1 MALTTRKSG
10 DEIVHPQE
18 DSDTG
23 YLSYMLRM
31 WLKRD
36 GKGQPVWCASLEEP
50 GSRHTESFGD
60 ISTMFSFL
68 QSRLD
73 AEMHGQ
79 SGQKDKDELQGGASH
94 E

>member
-1 MALTTRKSG
+1 MNS
-10 DEIVHPQE
+10 QE
-18 DSDTG
+18 SSDTG

-36 GKGQPVWCASLEEP
+36 GNGELAWCASLEEP

-60 ISTMFSFL
+60 ISAMFSFI

-73 AEMHGQ
+73 V
-79 SGQKDKDELQGGASH
+79 ELQGETVQQEQQG
-94 E
+94 

>member
-1 MALTTRKSG
+1 M
-10 DEIVHPQE
+10 HPQE
-18 DSDTG
+18 DSDIG

-36 GKGQPVWCASLEEP
+36 GEGNQVWCASLEEP

-60 ISTMFSFL
+60 VSAMFSFL

-73 AEMHGQ
+73 IEIHDAAGQ
-79 SGQKDKDELQGGASH
+79 QEQQ